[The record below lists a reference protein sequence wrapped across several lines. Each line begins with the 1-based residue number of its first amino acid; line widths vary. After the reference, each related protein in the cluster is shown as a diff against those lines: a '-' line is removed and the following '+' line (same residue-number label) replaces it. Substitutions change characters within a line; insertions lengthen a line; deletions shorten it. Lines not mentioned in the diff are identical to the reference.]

1 MSRGILD
8 HTSEEGQVSMSTV
21 GRVVIIAGILL
32 AAIHFGIDYGL
43 NALNVSATWIQQ
55 LELGFFLFFS
65 WLAVSS
71 GIRTVDK
78 LLPGIAIGWLLIT
91 GMGIGLW
98 AHAVFSLAKWAVPR
112 FTGEEP
118 LSLLYYLLPGFLP
131 SLAVSLLVAVLTT
144 ITLRVESRWVA
155 TLLRVL
161 IFGVLALFIYLWM

>member
-1 MSRGILD
+1 
-8 HTSEEGQVSMSTV
+8 MSTV
-21 GRVVIIAGILL
+21 GRVVIVAGILL
-32 AAIHFGIDYGL
+32 AAIRFGIDYGL
-43 NALNVSATWIQQ
+43 NALDVSTAWAQQ
-55 LELGFFLFFS
+55 LKLGFFLFFT

-98 AHAVFSLAKWAVPR
+98 AQAVFSLAKWAVPR

-118 LSLLYYLLPGFLP
+118 LSLLYYLLPGLLP